1 MRYVSPPWRHIY
13 SEVAMGVMCFDRI
26 EAGIDADA
34 IQKFR
39 VFCIVSLDVVGGANN
54 IFLSFT
60 YKKT

>member
-54 IFLSFT
+54 IF
-60 YKKT
+60 

>member
-1 MRYVSPPWRHIY
+1 MATYIVKLLC
-13 SEVAMGVMCFDRI
+13 GVMCFDRI

-39 VFCIVSLDVVGGANN
+39 VFCIVSLDVVGGAIN
-54 IFLSFT
+54 IFLSST

>member
-1 MRYVSPPWRHIY
+1 MATYIY

-26 EAGIDADA
+26 KAGIDADA

-39 VFCIVSLDVVGGANN
+39 VFCIVSLDVVGGAIN

-60 YKKT
+60 YKIP